1 MKLFLICLTAGMA
14 AQLVD
19 GTLGMAYGVTSG
31 TLLRAMG
38 IPSAVSSFCVHLA
51 EIFTTLA
58 SGVSHFKMK
67 NIDKGLVLRLI
78 IPGVVGGVVGAYI
91 LTSFDERVISPIVSA
106 YLIVMGIVIFV
117 KAVGKSEKKARVYGK
132 EVYPIALVGGLSD
145 SIGGGGWG
153 PVVTVN
159 PCSIRL
165 RREKNHRLGEHSGI
179 FRYRRGV
186 CYVCDDDRLCWGIS
200 SGCPRTSRGRCD
212 YLSRRGVFV
221 QKAAA
226 ETFHGIYRSC
236 HSSHKHIQAC
246 LRADLKK
253 EKVCRFHIDVIS
265 AGHCLCYT
273 ALDFFPAS
281 EFVEVYLA

>member
-132 EVYPIALVGGLSD
+132 
-145 SIGGGGWG
+145 
-153 PVVTVN
+153 
-159 PCSIRL
+159 
-165 RREKNHRLGEHSGI
+165 
-179 FRYRRGV
+179 
-186 CYVCDDDRLCWGIS
+186 
-200 SGCPRTSRGRCD
+200 
-212 YLSRRGVFV
+212 
-221 QKAAA
+221 
-226 ETFHGIYRSC
+226 
-236 HSSHKHIQAC
+236 
-246 LRADLKK
+246 
-253 EKVCRFHIDVIS
+253 
-265 AGHCLCYT
+265 
-273 ALDFFPAS
+273 
-281 EFVEVYLA
+281 